1 MKEVVV
7 LSGKGGTGKTSIVG
21 SFAALAKSKVLVDC
35 DVDAADLHLL
45 LQPARQEKHEF
56 WSGQTAFIA
65 EDRCTQCGLCQELC
79 RFKAIK
85 DFRVDPIS
93 CEGCGFCSRICPT
106 EAITM
111 KENLAGHWFIS
122 DSRYGPLVHAQL
134 GVAQENSG
142 KLVATVRQ
150 QARQMAEKE
159 VADYIISD
167 GPPGIGCPVISSLTG
182 ANLALLVTEP
192 TLSGI
197 HDLERVLGVCR
208 HFGVPAL
215 VCINKYDINED
226 NARHI
231 ESYCRGQGIE
241 IAVKVPFDNAVTEA
255 IVRGLPVVEYTEGV
269 VSIEITKLWQN
280 ISDFLARSQG
290 GTDANI

>member
-21 SFAALAKSKVLVDC
+21 SFAALAKGAVLADC

-45 LQPARQEKHEF
+45 LQPVVQQTHEF

-93 CEGCGFCSRICPT
+93 CEGCGFCSRICLA

-122 DSRYGPLVHAQL
+122 DTRYGPLVHAQL

-159 VADYIISD
+159 VADCIISD
-167 GPPGIGCPVISSLTG
+167 GPPGIGCPVISSLSG

-197 HDLERVLGVCR
+197 HDLERVLGVCC
-208 HFGVPAL
+208 HFGVLAL
-215 VCINKYDINED
+215 VCINKCNINED
-226 NARHI
+226 NTREIERHCL
-231 ESYCRGQGIE
+231 SQGVE
-241 IAVKVPFDNAVTEA
+241 IAGMIPFDNVVTQA
-255 IVRGLPVVEYTEGV
+255 IVRGVPVVEYCSGRVTRE
-269 VSIEITKLWQN
+269 IERMWHTLSAMLRN
-280 ISDFLARSQG
+280 GSQG
-290 GTDANI
+290 